1 MLPMSNNFVNLINF
15 LIFPIKNS
23 PLTQFLHHIF
33 SPSINF
39 IIFIPEKLSFASSC
53 LYHSIFNNLMP
64 VKNWSTWRF
73 INCMW
78 KNTFEVW
85 IDIDE
90 NLIGNF
96 HMIFINFWCR
106 FGLKVGNFW
115 WIEGKFIIYLK
126 KFIILWWKLADNFKN
141 STLLKGWE
149 LMFWVLN
156 FKSTFWAFLIKF

>member
-73 INCMW
+73 IKLHVKKYLRGLNRYRW
-78 KNTFEVW
+78 KFDW
-85 IDIDE
+85 KFSHD
-90 NLIGNF
+90 F
-96 HMIFINFWCR
+96 HQFLMHD
-106 FGLKVGNFW
+106 GLKVGNFW

-149 LMFWVLN
+149 LMFRVLN
-156 FKSTFWAFLIKF
+156 FKTTLSSIFD